1 MKSIINF
8 LSIVFIATIIFSLY
22 NNTGSWLLLLCLV
35 LMWAYLILLDK
46 TLHKTLLKQKITENI
61 INGLIAVEKLNFG
74 NLFYLI
80 KNEKD
85 GEYYNRTIKL
95 YDSLVKE
102 KVIFYETLSNAFIA
116 TMTEE
121 DWKDFFVTKAKE
133 NFNIFE
139 KDEGNIKLGI
149 SIDEV
154 FKVMFLFILY
164 REEQYKKLAEDL
176 SKTSYKKIEEEFL
189 TLISGFELNKQ

>member
-1 MKSIINF
+1 MRSIKNYLGI
-8 LSIVFIATIIFSLY
+8 LLVVLIIFSLY
-22 NNTGSWLLLLCLV
+22 NNAGPWLLILCL
-35 LMWAYLILLDK
+35 ALIYGYILLLDK
-46 TLHKTLLKQKITENI
+46 TLYKTLLKQKITENI
-61 INGLIAVEKLNFG
+61 TNGLIAIEKLNFD
-74 NLFYLI
+74 NLLYLI
-80 KNEKD
+80 EHGKD
-85 GEYYNRTIKL
+85 GEYYNKTMSL
-95 YDSLVKE
+95 YNSPGKKRL
-102 KVIFYETLSNAFIA
+102 IFYETLANAFIA

-121 DWKDFFVTKAKE
+121 DWKDFFVINNKK

-139 KDEGNIKLGI
+139 KDEENIKLGI
-149 SIDEV
+149 SIDEI